1 MIKAGSILA
10 IIGSL
15 VGLIL
20 SLSAFS
26 IGETA
31 ERFGVEGSDIA
42 LSIGAI
48 GIVMNV
54 SCLIMGVACFFEPK
68 RIYGITMMGFGIIG
82 VIVGNT
88 VYATAMFLVLFG
100 GAFITKALRKAKV
113 A

>member
-15 VGLIL
+15 VGLIS

-26 IGETA
+26 AGEA
-31 ERFGVEGSDIA
+31 LERMGVDKLELV
-42 LSIGAI
+42 LSIAAI
-48 GIVMNV
+48 GIVMNLC
-54 SCLIMGVACFFEPK
+54 CLIMGVACFFEPK
-68 RIYGITMMGFGIIG
+68 RIYGITMIGFGIIG
-82 VIVGNT
+82 VIAGGT

-100 GAFITKALRKAKV
+100 GVFITKASRKVKV